1 MVVLT
6 NYENGLA
13 CKLFGAYKRHAKIQ
27 VNESNEN
34 MRRSVIN
41 MDILSMWILTQK
53 LGGINE

>member
-13 CKLFGAYKRHAKIQ
+13 CKLFEAYKRHTKIQ

-34 MRRSVIN
+34 MSRSVIN
-41 MDILSMWILTQK
+41 MDILSMWMLTQ
-53 LGGINE
+53 N

>member
-13 CKLFGAYKRHAKIQ
+13 CKLFEAYKRHAKIQ

-41 MDILSMWILTQK
+41 MDILSMWMLTQ
-53 LGGINE
+53 N

>member
-13 CKLFGAYKRHAKIQ
+13 CKLFEAYKRHTKIQ

-34 MRRSVIN
+34 MSRSVIN